1 MAMIQVPFD
10 HFDATILLQNKI
22 LFPRVTFKYPK

>member
-1 MAMIQVPFD
+1 MAVILVLFD
-10 HFDATILLQNKI
+10 HFDGTILFQNKI